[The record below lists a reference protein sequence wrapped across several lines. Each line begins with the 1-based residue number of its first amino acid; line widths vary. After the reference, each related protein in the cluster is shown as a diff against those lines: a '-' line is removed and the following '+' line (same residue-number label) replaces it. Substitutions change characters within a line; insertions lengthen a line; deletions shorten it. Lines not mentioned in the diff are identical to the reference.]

1 MNDSYNIV
9 LKVLEEKMGM
19 VVLDNQNDFT
29 LSDYITDSMKFI
41 QFIVSLEET
50 MGIELPDDFLD
61 NEIMESALGFSEK
74 LSSFLSSNND

>member
-1 MNDSYNIV
+1 MNDTYNIV
-9 LKVLEEKMGM
+9 LKVLEEKMGI

-29 LSDYITDSMKFI
+29 LSDYITDSMNFI

-61 NEIMESALGFSEK
+61 NEIMGSAVGFSEK